1 MCDGIP
7 FGNKGLQPLS
17 QSFFIGK
24 IGNANSLASSSMARA
39 RLANPAGVF

>member
-17 QSFFIGK
+17 QNFFVSK
-24 IGNANSLASSSMARA
+24 SSNAKALA
-39 RLANPAGVF
+39 L

>member
-1 MCDGIP
+1 MCDSIP

-24 IGNANSLASSSMARA
+24 MGNAKALA
-39 RLANPAGVF
+39 L